1 MNKHFVSIGQKLA
14 SKVPNP
20 EAHFSNYIRGVNQH
34 NSFFFTPISE
44 DEVEREIIMTPINKP
59 YGLYSLP
66 VIIFKCAKHILK
78 RPLTEMFNISV
89 QQGKYPTKLKIS
101 KVVPVF
107 KADDETDPNNYRPIS
122 LLSNL
127 NRIFKKLMYSRLI
140 QYIEKRNLL
149 DNAQYGFGAG
159 SFSTPLWN

>member
-1 MNKHFVSIGQKLA
+1 
-14 SKVPNP
+14 
-20 EAHFSNYIRGVNQH
+20 
-34 NSFFFTPISE
+34 
-44 DEVEREIIMTPINKP
+44 
-59 YGLYSLP
+59 
-66 VIIFKCAKHILK
+66 
-78 RPLTEMFNISV
+78 MFNISV

-127 NRIFKKLMYSRLI
+127 NRIFEKLMYSRLI

-149 DNAQYGFGAG
+149 DNAKYGFRAG
-159 SFSTPLWN
+159 SSTSHAILDIISSIQNNMDNKLFSCAVFIDPKKAFDTVDQSIILKKLYVCGIRGIINNWFKSYLLNRTQTTEINGKLTSGKLV